1 MHVGIYARVSTIDQH
16 CEQQLRELRQ
26 YVKARGWEVEREYVD
41 KGVSGKTDSRPAM
54 DRLLQAARKRAVD
67 VIVVWKL
74 DRWGRS
80 MSHFIS
86 SVQELRDLG
95 VRFIAVTQNIDT
107 DESNP
112 TSKLMLN
119 LLAAF
124 AEFEHE
130 LIVERTLAGLAR
142 ARREGRIGGR
152 PRLIT
157 DRKRILQLDEEGL
170 TTREIAEEMSISAA
184 SVCRILNAHRTLAPD
199 SEQPVIL

>member
-1 MHVGIYARVSTIDQH
+1 MDQH

-26 YVKARGWEVEREYVD
+26 YVQARGWEVHGEYVD
-41 KGVSGKTDSRPAM
+41 HGVSGKKDSRPAM
-54 DRLLQAARKRAVD
+54 NRLLRAARTRAVD

-80 MSHFIS
+80 MPHFVS
-86 SVQELRDLG
+86 SVQELRGLG
-95 VRFIAVTQNIDT
+95 VRFIAITQNIDT

-112 TSKLMLN
+112 TSRLMLN

-130 LIVERTLAGLAR
+130 LIVERTLAGLAK

-152 PRLIT
+152 PRRIT
-157 DRKRILQLDEEGL
+157 SHKRILQLDSQGM
-170 TTREIAEEMSISAA
+170 TMREIGEEVGISAA
-184 SVCRILNAHRTLAPD
+184 SVHRILRSHR
-199 SEQPVIL
+199 SPVAVVEEPPLP